1 MVASM
6 FRMVSAQPDP
16 GAVLATWDEVATAM
30 PVIPGDRVKDD
41 DAIAKV
47 FAFTTFPQGA
57 SAETSSTDPLERINK
72 EIKRCS
78 RVVGIFP
85 NPAAVNRLVG
95 AVLAHIDDEWEAC
108 EQTVLQPKSV
118 KPCCG

>member
-30 PVIPGDRVKDD
+30 RVIPEDRVNDD

-47 FAFTTFPQGA
+47 FAFTSFPPRRTGRNLVNKPTGTDQQGDQ
-57 SAETSSTDPLERINK
+57 TPLPCR
-72 EIKRCS
+72 RDL
-78 RVVGIFP
+78 P
-85 NPAAVNRLVG
+85 QPAAVNRLVG

>member
-30 PVIPGDRVKDD
+30 RVIPGDRVKDD

-72 EIKRCS
+72 EIKRRS

-85 NPAAVNRLVG
+85 NPPRSTASSA
-95 AVLAHIDDEWEAC
+95 
-108 EQTVLQPKSV
+108 PF
-118 KPCCG
+118 